1 MELAEFEKTL
11 ATKPPR
17 RFMTGDKILGRYRI
31 TGALGQGGMG
41 TVFQCW
47 DEVGGIDVALKA
59 IPPELSHD
67 TNEMEA
73 VRDNFRL
80 VEKLHHPHIA
90 AAKTLEKDSATGDYY
105 LIMECVEGLN
115 LRKYLKR
122 GGGKLA
128 LDIVLPVVKQV
139 ANALDYAHS
148 QKIMHRDIK
157 PSNIMIMANG
167 TVKVLDFGLAA
178 QLHTSLTRVS
188 LVHYGTSGTGPYMA
202 PEQWR
207 GKFQDAAT
215 DQYAL
220 GVMVYELLSGR
231 VPFES
236 HEAAVLREAVL
247 NEIPEKPAELDEAE
261 WGVLKKALAK
271 SRDERFANCEAFVQ
285 ALEKAATGKN
295 AMDITDATRAVERT
309 LKTMKDEPAT
319 KRTFAQPVHRVRSL
333 LKPSVVVFGI
343 ALVAAA
349 AFFLV
354 GRGCLHTSEY
364 KRIAQRPHEEIE
376 SNSPSLLPVRGELK
390 IGSVVAPPQA
400 SATLADLAP
409 LKSEAELKWN
419 RVKGLDRGQGFGDKL
434 DAVEVILGTA
444 TTLYEAKEYAP
455 ALAKYYD
462 LVAGCAQIQGLERQR
477 KDAREGL
484 DKAQKA
490 KRAAEEARASEDA
503 KELWNG
509 AVKLN
514 EEAASLFDKE
524 EFANAAKTWDAST
537 KEFKK
542 ATEWAEELR
551 AVRAAKAA
559 YEDAI
564 GKVDIKKLDEFGG
577 KEWVD
582 VKAAAGKAAAL
593 DRDARWDGS
602 IAQWKEAAVG
612 LEKAFALAAFRS
624 IEKESKDWVTK
635 VDPIIHGPSGITG
648 SQSALKVLAMEVEA
662 LLSNFDVVNIDLLSS
677 EQKARLTYLKSN
689 IERIESEIDA
699 VPQFDQ
705 PWKNTLGMEFVPV
718 PGTDVLFCKWET
730 RVQDYLQFVNE
741 TGQKWFKPHFEQGP
755 THPVVN
761 VSWNDARAFCK
772 WLTTKERQSGNI
784 ASDQVYRLPTDA
796 EWSVAV
802 GLNESQDGMPKD
814 KEAKSRNVYP
824 WNKGR
829 GVWPPPRGVGNYDL
843 LLKTDAY
850 ANTSPVESFEGNAN
864 GLYDMGGNV
873 WEWCEDLYK
882 LSEDWRVLR
891 GGSWYDSGFEYLLS
905 SSRVGLPPL
914 FHNDNYGFRVV
925 LGLTSSKVD

>member
-1 MELAEFEKTL
+1 MEPAEFEKTL

-17 RFMTGDKILGRYRI
+17 RFMSGDKILGRYRI

-90 AAKTLEKDSATGDYY
+90 AAKTLEKDPATGDYY

-188 LVHYGTSGTGPYMA
+188 HVHYGTSGTGPYMA

-309 LKTMKDEPAT
+309 LRTMKGEPAT
-319 KRTFAQPVHRVRSL
+319 QITFRQAPRRSL
-333 LKPSVVVFGI
+333 VRVAAIVLGV
-343 ALVAAA
+343 ALVAGMAVY
-349 AFFLV
+349 LR
-354 GRGCLHTSEY
+354 GR
-364 KRIAQRPHEEIE
+364 ARPTTE
-376 SNSPSLLPVRGELK
+376 SAPVARVEPK
-390 IGSVVAPPQA
+390 PDRVVAPLR
-400 SATLADLAP
+400 SA
-409 LKSEAELKWN
+409 AELKWN
-419 RVKGLDRGQGFGDKL
+419 RVKGLDRGQGFGEKL

-444 TTLYEAKEYAP
+444 TTLYEAIEYAP
-455 ALAKYYD
+455 ALAKYYEI
-462 LVAGCAQIQGLERQR
+462 VSGCAQIQELERQR
-477 KDAREGL
+477 KGARKGE
-484 DKAQKA
+484 DKAERLRKE
-490 KRAAEEARASEDA
+490 AEEAKASVDA

-514 EEAASLFDKE
+514 EEAASLFEKAD
-524 EFANAAKTWDAST
+524 FASAAKTWDAAT
-537 KEFKK
+537 AEFEK
-542 ATEWAEELR
+542 AAKWAEGSR
-551 AVRAAKAA
+551 ASHAAKAA

-564 GKVDIKKLDEFGG
+564 EKADVTKLDEFGRE
-577 KEWVD
+577 EWSGVKSTARKAEALAGD
-582 VKAAAGKAAAL
+582 GSWEEAVAKWNESAAGIEKTSVVTAFRAVEKAATACLKKVEPTLRGLSDKKPSPSDLQAL
-593 DRDARWDGS
+593 KSEADRL
-602 IAQWKEAAVG
+602 
-612 LEKAFALAAFRS
+612 LEKLNSLDSNLLSAAQQAQLADLKS
-624 IEKESKDWVTK
+624 QIENQKSEIKT
-635 VDPIIHGPSGITG
+635 GPS
-648 SQSALKVLAMEVEA
+648 L
-662 LLSNFDVVNIDLLSS
+662 
-677 EQKARLTYLKSN
+677 
-689 IERIESEIDA
+689 
-699 VPQFDQ
+699 DQ
-705 PWKNTLGMEFVPV
+705 AHENSLGMKFAPV
-718 PGTDVLFCKWET
+718 PGTEALFCVWET
-730 RVQDYLQFVNE
+730 RVKDFRAFVDDRENNSGYNYRSGSE
-741 TGQKWFKPHFEQGP
+741 PYVLKSDGWKQRGWEYGWDRPGFSQTAD
-755 THPVVN
+755 HPVTCM
-761 VSWNDARAFCK
+761 SWEDAQAFCE
-772 WLTTKERQSGNI
+772 WLTKKEQKEGTLPR
-784 ASDQVYRLPTDA
+784 DWRYRLPTDA
-796 EWSVAV
+796 EWSVGV
-802 GLNESQDGMPKD
+802 GLGRESGSTPKD
-814 KEAKSRNVYP
+814 KDQKVKTYP
-824 WNKGR
+824 WGDQ
-829 GVWPPPRGVGNYDL
+829 WPPAKGAGNFHSSLGV
-843 LLKTDAY
+843 DAFEQ
-850 ANTSPVESFEGNAN
+850 TSPVGSFDENAD

-873 WEWCEDLYK
+873 WEWCEDLYDPSK
-882 LSEDWRVLR
+882 KWRVLR
-891 GGSWYDSGFEYLLS
+891 GASWSFGGSKYLLS
-905 SSRVGLPPL
+905 SYRSSIFPPDYRG
-914 FHNDNYGFRVV
+914 DNRGFRCV
-925 LGLTSSKVD
+925 LSR